1 MSQDLYNK
9 DTVFKRHLQS
19 QFYRTKSVSA
29 FFTSCVLPIANLSA
43 NVFPLTGRSFTTS
56 SMCLSPPDSKLHI
69 LQCLSDLELALLI
82 AAARLDII
90 LDTDTCNFAM
100 AYDEYSSLTSRH
112 KIQTSS
118 TGVTALG
125 GSAKVWGRDVA
136 VGAWE
141 RLVEC
146 ELLVAAGVGSGIG
159 KEIGVSGRMWKVD
172 VGLEEIPG
180 SVNTLSGVMSKWC
193 REI

>member
-1 MSQDLYNK
+1 
-9 DTVFKRHLQS
+9 VP
-19 QFYRTKSVSA
+19 A
-29 FFTSCVLPIANLSA
+29 FFTSCVLPVASLSTQ
-43 NVFPLTGRSFTTS
+43 NFPLRGNSFN
-56 SMCLSPPDSKLHI
+56 LSKLHI
-69 LQCLSDLELALLI
+69 LQGLSDLELAMLI

-125 GSAKVWGRDVA
+125 GIAKVWGREVA
-136 VGAWE
+136 LGAWE
-141 RLVEC
+141 RLVDYDV
-146 ELLVAAGVGSGIG
+146 LIPAALGAAQVGGLA
-159 KEIGVSGRMWKVD
+159 GRMWKVD
-172 VGLEEIPG
+172 VALEEIPG
-180 SVNTLSGVMSKWC
+180 CVDSLPGIMQRWC